1 MDKLKN
7 TVMREGN
14 IEQQKFHIVMQED
27 HRAGQQEPEVGIKQA
42 DLSLKVVLL
51 TRIIP
56 YI

>member
-1 MDKLKN
+1 MDELKN
-7 TVMREGN
+7 TVMGEGN